1 MEVVTYSAKRDPI
14 QIHLKQ
20 HKSILSSIPS
30 CKKFQMFFLKS
41 CMGFLPNVI
50 WCYLLN
56 QRPYKFPYSM
66 PMLEFHQLQM
76 HMKNFLDLELIQ
88 PSMSPWGTPI
98 IFVRKK
104 GNPTMQIISKL
115 GLACYFLS
123 TFRLPRLLLVFF
135 PSYSHRTPHTQ
146 GNITKLYGHQKNL

>member
-20 HKSILSSIPS
+20 HKYILSSIPS

-41 CMGFLPNVI
+41 CMGFLPIVI

-66 PMLEFHQLQM
+66 PMLEFHLLQM

-104 GNPTMQIISKL
+104 DGSQMLCIDYIELNIKATINNQYPFPYIYGFFIILK
-115 GLACYFLS
+115 G
-123 TFRLPRLLLVFF
+123 P
-135 PSYSHRTPHTQ
+135 
-146 GNITKLYGHQKNL
+146 

>member
-104 GNPTMQIISKL
+104 DGSHMLCIDYIELNIKATIYNQYPFPCSYDFFIILK
-115 GLACYFLS
+115 GPQYFLI
-123 TFRLPRLLLVFF
+123 LI
-135 PSYSHRTPHTQ
+135 YDW
-146 GNITKLYGHQKNL
+146 GMIIYK